1 MTMALESSVGMQIVR
16 PNLWVPEPV
25 DAALRGFNPTSELGK
40 IIKTCMDHLPFAL
53 AMELLERVTSSVI
66 IESSLSLTVYRGCAE
81 HGPYN
86 LHLCRC
92 RRDIE
97 GYGVVSRKVVTAHG
111 VLHLANSMA
120 ATASY
125 TVSNFKF
132 HAIGTGTNAEAATDT
147 ALQTELTTEYNP
159 NSTRAT
165 GSQAAAAA
173 SNNATYTTVGTNTL
187 DSGTPAVTEHM
198 VENSATT
205 AAETIPTNQG
215 LDRSVF
221 SAINLVGAN
230 GDGLAST
237 YVLTLTSGG

>member
-1 MTMALESSVGMQIVR
+1 MTMALESSPTFQIVR
-16 PNLWVPEPV
+16 KDLWVPEPV
-25 DAALRGFNPTSELGK
+25 SAALRAFSPSSELGK
-40 IIKTCMDHLPFAL
+40 IIKTCFDHLPLDIAL
-53 AMELLERVTSSVI
+53 ELLERVTSSVI
-66 IESSLSLTVYRGCAE
+66 MESSLSLTVLRGCPE
-81 HGPYN
+81 HGPYK
-86 LHLCRC
+86 LHLCKCPRS
-92 RRDIE
+92 IE
-97 GYGVVSRKVVTAHG
+97 GYGVVGRKLVTAHG

-132 HAIGTGTNAEAATDT
+132 HAIGTGTTAEAATDT
-147 ALQTELTTEYNP
+147 VLVTELTTEYNP

-187 DSGTPAVTEHM
+187 DSGSPAVTEHM

-205 AAETIPTNQG
+205 AAETVPTNQG
-215 LDRSVF
+215 LDRTVF

-237 YVLTLTSGG
+237 YVLTISSGG

>member
-1 MTMALESSVGMQIVR
+1 MPVEVLVR
-16 PNLWVPEPV
+16 NTWVPAPV
-25 DAALRGFNPTSELGK
+25 DDALRRFNPSSELGA
-40 IIKTCMDHLPFAL
+40 IIKRCFDHLPFAL
-53 AMELLERVTSSVI
+53 AMDLLERVTSSVI
-66 IESSLSLTVYRGCAE
+66 MESSLSLTVYRGCPE
-81 HGPYN
+81 HGPYH

-92 RRDIE
+92 RREIE

-125 TVSNFKF
+125 TISNFKF
-132 HAIGTGTNAEAATDT
+132 HGIGTGTTAEAATDT
-147 ALQTELTTEYNP
+147 VLVTELTTEYNP

-173 SNNATYTTVGTNTL
+173 TNNATYTTVGTNTL

-198 VENSATT
+198 IENSATVAT
-205 AAETIPTNQG
+205 ETIPTNQG

-221 SAINLVGAN
+221 AAINLVGAN
-230 GDGLAST
+230 GDGIAST
-237 YVLTLTSGG
+237 YVLTFTSGG

>member
-1 MTMALESSVGMQIVR
+1 MAVAVELMR
-16 PNLWVPEPV
+16 PNLWIPEPV
-25 DAALRGFNPTSELGK
+25 DAALRQYRPSTELGK
-40 IIKTCMDHLPFAL
+40 IIKTCFDYLPLPL
-53 AMELLERVTSSVI
+53 AMELLDKVCSSVV
-66 IESSLSLTVYRGCAE
+66 IESSLALKVIRGCEE
-81 HGPYN
+81 HGPYR
-86 LHLCRC
+86 LDLCRC
-92 RRDIE
+92 PREVED
-97 GYGVVSRKVVTAHG
+97 YGVVGRKVVTAHG

-132 HAIGTGTNAEAATDT
+132 HAIGTGTTAEAATDT
-147 ALQTELTTEYNP
+147 VLVTELTTEYNP

-198 VENSATT
+198 VENSATV
-205 AAETIPTNQG
+205 AGETIPTNQG
-215 LDRSVF
+215 LDRTVF

-230 GDGLAST
+230 GDGLSSS
-237 YVLTLTSGG
+237 YVLTLSSGG